1 MKDKNTELLSVIS
14 SKLPFSFFC
23 LICIFFLVMFI
34 GGFNFLSMFALAI
47 AMILPILMIPFVA
60 RKSTSIIWIFFSYIV
75 IVLGNL
81 IFYLVWGADPFI
93 DRAFN
98 NIALSIAPLGLALIF
113 WFLPRICRAKDYRW
127 IAVIILIAMTLSNLL
142 YFFAAAFR
150 VRPRVESMKSGHD
163 EYLASMTDTSA
174 NSPNILIVLMDDMG
188 YSDLSSY
195 SYLGESEA
203 TIKTPN
209 IDALADDGVLMENF
223 YSASPVCS
231 PSRFSLLT
239 GRYCSRGY
247 LDEVVFPTKVSWKPF
262 GTTRFFNPVLFKHN
276 VDGILGD
283 EITIAEALKSAGYNT
298 GAIGK
303 WNLGDYGQYLPTN
316 QGFNYFYGSHYVNDM
331 TPYNWVREVNGEP
344 IEVLTHYDIEDQ
356 SETTKM
362 LTQEVNGFI
371 NSSIDNNQKFFAYY
385 ATPWPHYPIFSGVKG
400 DTSDDCYIDCIE
412 EFDSYLGTIIQNLK
426 NRGVYDDTLIIFS
439 SDNGPGREGSSGA
452 LRGRKG
458 TTFEGGQKVPFI
470 ATYVNGGIGKAGTL
484 QASNVIK
491 STAMN
496 IDLFPTILS
505 YAGIDN
511 LPSDRIIDGVNI
523 RNLLEGTIP
532 VDQPMHESLYYIAKG
547 KVLAVQKPLSD
558 GENISVFKYYEKVQ
572 SENTAFFDQVYRNYL
587 FNLSIDPI
595 EAYNISMA
603 YPEIALSLKED
614 LLFFREQLKENQRGI
629 IKDN

>member
-1 MKDKNTELLSVIS
+1 MNEKIREFLSIIS

-23 LICIFFLVMFI
+23 IISIFFLVMII
-34 GGFNFLSMFALAI
+34 GGFNFLSMVAIVI
-47 AMILPILMIPFVA
+47 AMIIPIIMIPFVVK
-60 RKSTSIIWIFFSYIV
+60 KSSSIIWIFFSYLV
-75 IVLGNL
+75 IVLGNF
-81 IFYLVWGADPFI
+81 IFYLVWGADPFLT
-93 DRAFN
+93 RGLN
-98 NIALSIAPLGLALIF
+98 NLALTIAPVVLAILF
-113 WFLPRICRAKDYRW
+113 WFLPRIMEANDYRW
-127 IAVIILIAMTLSNLL
+127 IAIIILIAMTISNLL
-142 YFFAAAFR
+142 SFFATVFR

-163 EYLASMTDTSA
+163 EYLASITDTSA

-247 LDEVVFPTKVSWKPF
+247 LDEVVFPTKLSWNPF
-262 GTTRFFNPVLFKHN
+262 GTTRFFNPFLFKNN

-344 IEVLTHYDIEDQ
+344 VEVLSHHDIEDQ
-356 SETTKM
+356 SETSKM

-426 NRGVYDDTLIIFS
+426 IMVYDDTLIGSPVIM
-439 SDNGPGREGSSGA
+439 DLEEGSSGA
-452 LRGRKG
+452 LRVGREQLSKAG
-458 TTFEGGQKVPFI
+458 KKSLST
-470 ATYVNGGIGKAGTL
+470 ATYVNGGIGKGGTL
-484 QASNVIK
+484 PVSNVIE
-491 STAMN
+491 SSAMN

-532 VDQPMHESLYYIAKG
+532 VNQPVHESLYYIAKG
-547 KVLAVQKPLSD
+547 NVLAVQKALSD
-558 GENISVFKYYEKVQ
+558 GENTSVFKYYEKVR
-572 SENTAFFDQVYRNYL
+572 SENTAFFDQVYKNYL
-587 FNLSIDPI
+587 FNLSLDPI

-603 YPEIALSLKED
+603 HPEISQSLNED